1 MPIHVRG
8 RSAAVLWAALLV
20 CGGLNALGLGCGGA
34 TDTAE
39 GPRQVGHQPSWR
51 KHSEV
56 QSYAP
61 EAPPVVP
68 GLLRPIVF
76 APPGPSATHYNTAP
90 VAPVP
95 RSPLSDAI
103 LSAINETCAQ
113 TGCTPPVADARL
125 FAAIG
130 ELAEVVPEDGP
141 LAYPLVEFAL
151 QRHGIVEPS
160 PHLVIIWG
168 PLDDPAPMLE
178 QLRPRLP
185 SILSSGPSSRPFS
198 RVAVGTSMRKGD
210 EGVAILALQ
219 SSHILTQPIPRAL
232 PEGGALTLEGSIK
245 DGYREPQVFVTRENG
260 KVEHLGGGQGQRFRA
275 RVTCEK
281 RRGRQQVEITA
292 SDASGSTVLA
302 NFPVWCNDEPPK
314 SITIQPDEDDSKPV
328 TTAADAEARMLALV
342 NRDRAAHN
350 LPPLQ
355 AAQDVAAVARAHSHE
370 MRDTGVVAHISP
382 MTGSAADRVRAAKLR
397 TPLVLENIARAYG
410 VSEAQSGLMNS
421 PGHRANLLSTEAT
434 HIGIG
439 IVLGEEVA
447 GRREL
452 FVTQVFTRVP
462 PHVSTS
468 DALRQL
474 HVKMGQRKVAADES
488 LSRLSQEYADA
499 MMTGEPAAQISARM
513 SKKLDAFAPRYRKIT
528 TSVVAVADVDA
539 FDAQQAIGDPAVTSY
554 GLGLARGPH
563 AELGDDA
570 LFIVLLLAVA
580 R

>member
-1 MPIHVRG
+1 MP
-8 RSAAVLWAALLV
+8 WAALLV
-20 CGGLNALGLGCGGA
+20 CGGLFSALGPGCGGA
-34 TDTAE
+34 TESTE

-51 KHSEV
+51 KPREV
-56 QSYAP
+56 QGYAAESP
-61 EAPPVVP
+61 AVFP

-76 APPGPSATHYNTAP
+76 APPGPSATHYNAGP

-103 LSAINETCAQ
+103 LAAISETCAQ
-113 TGCTPPVADARL
+113 TGCTAPVADGRL

-185 SILSSGPSSRPFS
+185 SILSSAPSARPFT
-198 RVAVGTSMRKGD
+198 RVAVGTSMRSGD

-219 SSHILTQPIPRAL
+219 SSHIETQPIPRAL
-232 PEGGALTLEGSIK
+232 PKGGSLTVEGNIK
-245 DGYREPQVFVTRENG
+245 DGYREPQVFVTREDG
-260 KVEHLGGGQGQRFRA
+260 KVEHLAEGQGLRFRA
-275 RVTCEK
+275 RVTCEG

-292 SDASGSTVLA
+292 VDASGSTVLA
-302 NFPVWCNDEPPK
+302 NFPVWCNDEPPR
-314 SITIQPDEDDSKPV
+314 SITIQPDEDDSRPV
-328 TTAADAEARMLALV
+328 TSAADAEARMLALV

-355 AAQDVAAVARAHSHE
+355 AADDVAAVARAHSRE

-410 VSEAQSGLMNS
+410 VAEAQTGLMNS

-468 DALRQL
+468 EALRRL
-474 HVKMGQRKVAADES
+474 HVKMGQRKVANDDALSS
-488 LSRLSQEYADA
+488 LAQEYADA
-499 MMTGEPAAQISARM
+499 MMTGEPAAQISTRM
-513 SKKLDAFAPRYRKIT
+513 SKKLDAFASRYRKIT
-528 TSVVAVADVDA
+528 TSVIAVADVDA
-539 FDAQQAIGDPAVTSY
+539 FDAQQAIGDPAVTGY
-554 GLGLARGPH
+554 GMGLARGPH

>member
-1 MPIHVRG
+1 M
-8 RSAAVLWAALLV
+8 LWAALLV
-20 CGGLNALGLGCGGA
+20 CGGICGPGLGCGGA
-34 TDTAE
+34 TESAE

-51 KHSEV
+51 KPSEV
-56 QSYAP
+56 QGYAA
-61 EAPPVVP
+61 ETPVVFP

-76 APPGPSATHYNTAP
+76 APPGPSATHYNAGP

-113 TGCTPPVADARL
+113 TGCTPPVADGRL

-130 ELAEVVPEDGP
+130 ELAEVLPEDGQP
-141 LAYPLVEFAL
+141 PYQLVEFAL
-151 QRHGIVEPS
+151 QRHGIIEPS

-168 PLDDPAPMLE
+168 PLDDPASILE
-178 QLRPRLP
+178 QLRPHLP
-185 SILSSGPSSRPFS
+185 SVLTTSPSARPFS
-198 RVAVGTSMRKGD
+198 RVAVGTSLRSGD

-245 DGYREPQVFVTRENG
+245 DGYRQPQVFVTRENG
-260 KVEHLGGGQGQRFRA
+260 KVEHLAEGQGQRFRA
-275 RVTCEK
+275 RVSCEG

-292 SDASGSTVLA
+292 ADASGSTVLA
-302 NFPVWCNDEPPK
+302 NFPVWCKDEPPK
-314 SITIQPDEDDSKPV
+314 GITIQPDEDDSRPV
-328 TTAADAEARMLALV
+328 TSAADAEARMLALV
-342 NRDRAAHN
+342 NRDRAAHT

-355 AAQDVAAVARAHSHE
+355 VAGDVAAVARAHSQE

-410 VSEAQSGLMNS
+410 VTEAQSGLMNS
-421 PGHRANLLSTEAT
+421 PGHRANLLSSEAT

-462 PHVSTS
+462 PHVSTGE
-468 DALRQL
+468 ALRQL
-474 HVKMGQRKVAADES
+474 HVKMGQRKVSGDEP
-488 LSRLSQEYADA
+488 LSRLAQEYADA
-499 MMTGEPAAQISARM
+499 LMTGEPAAQISTRM
-513 SKKLDAFAPRYRKIT
+513 SKKLDSFAPRFRKVT
-528 TSVVAVADVDA
+528 TSVIAVADVDA

-554 GLGLARGPH
+554 GMGLARGPH

>member
-1 MPIHVRG
+1 M
-8 RSAAVLWAALLV
+8 
-20 CGGLNALGLGCGGA
+20 CGGLLGGLGLGCGGA
-34 TDTAE
+34 TETAE

-51 KHSEV
+51 KPSEV
-56 QSYAP
+56 QGYVAEKP
-61 EAPPVVP
+61 AVFP

-76 APPGPSATHYNTAP
+76 APAGPSATHYNAGP

-103 LSAINETCAQ
+103 LTAINETCAQ
-113 TGCTPPVADARL
+113 TGCTPPVADGRL

-178 QLRPRLP
+178 QLRPRLA
-185 SILSSGPSSRPFS
+185 SILSSAPSARPFS
-198 RVAVGTSMRKGD
+198 RVAVGTSMRNGD

-219 SSHILTQPIPRAL
+219 SSHILTQPIPRSL
-232 PEGGALTLEGSIK
+232 PEGGSLTLEGSIK
-245 DGYREPQVFVTRENG
+245 DGYRQPQVFVTRENG
-260 KVEHLGGGQGQRFRA
+260 KVEHLSEGQGQRFRA
-275 RVTCEK
+275 RVSCEG

-292 SDASGSTVLA
+292 ADASGSTVLA
-302 NFPVWCNDEPPK
+302 NFPVWCNEEPPRG
-314 SITIQPDEDDSKPV
+314 ITIHPDEDDSRPV
-328 TTAADAEARMLALV
+328 TSAADAEARMLALV
-342 NRDRAAHN
+342 NRDRDAHK

-355 AAQDVAAVARAHSHE
+355 MAEDVAAVARAHSTE
-370 MRDTGVVAHISP
+370 MRSTGVVAHISP

-410 VSEAQSGLMNS
+410 VTEAQSGLMNS

-468 DALRQL
+468 EAMRQL
-474 HVKMGQRKVAADES
+474 HVKMAQRKVSSDEP
-488 LSRLSQEYADA
+488 LSRLAQEYADA
-499 MMTGEPAAQISARM
+499 LMTGEPATQISTRM
-513 SKKLDAFAPRYRKIT
+513 SKKLDAFAPRFRKIT
-528 TSVVAVADVDA
+528 TSVIAVADVDA

-554 GLGLARGPH
+554 GMGLARGPH